1 MLDGAGPYFERGV
14 YYARRMVDTLAR
26 PVEAV
31 KRRPRIE
38 EDSMR
43 LEGKRALVT
52 GGGTG
57 IGRGTAELFARKG
70 ARVMVSGRRRAELEE
85 TVRLVEKAG
94 GTAALVPGD
103 VAKPEDAERMAR
115 ETVAA
120 FGGIDILVNNAGI
133 LVRNA
138 TVTSVSIEDWRRVID
153 VDLHGVFLVSRFALM
168 EMVPAGRGGAI
179 VHVSSVAGILGDPKL
194 APYNAAKGG
203 VNLLTKN
210 MALDYAPHG
219 IRVNAVC
226 PGRVATPMPLSR
238 LKPGEDW
245 EAVLAAWGKNIPLGR
260 VGRPDDIAQAILFL
274 ASDDASWITGTTL
287 VVDGGATISH
297 PPIG

>member
-1 MLDGAGPYFERGV
+1 
-14 YYARRMVDTLAR
+14 
-26 PVEAV
+26 
-31 KRRPRIE
+31 
-38 EDSMR
+38 MR
-43 LEGKRALVT
+43 LQGKRALIT
-52 GGGTG
+52 GGGSG
-57 IGRGTAELFARKG
+57 IGRATAELFVREG
-70 ARVMVSGRRRAELEE
+70 ARVMVSGRRRAELDE
-85 TVRLVEKAG
+85 TVRLCAKAG
-94 GTAALVPGD
+94 GTATAVAGD
-103 VAKPEDAERMAR
+103 VSRPEDAERMVR
-115 ETVAA
+115 ETVQAL
-120 FGGIDILVNNAGI
+120 GGLDVLVNNAGI

-210 MALDYAPHG
+210 MAIDFAPHG

-226 PGRVATPMPLSR
+226 PGRVATPMPKSR
-238 LKPGEDW
+238 LKPGDDW
-245 EAVLAAWGKNIPLGR
+245 DAILAQWGKNIPLGR
-260 VGRPDDIAQAILFL
+260 VGQPEDIAASILFL
-274 ASDDASWITGTTL
+274 ASDEASWITGTTL
-287 VVDGGATISH
+287 VVDGGATICH